1 MFLCSLW
8 FLVSSCVKAGARR
21 RVMMLFQTI
30 KHSISK
36 CNSIS
41 SDLIMII
48 IQIMIIFVEII
59 ITVAVTQYK
68 YY

>member
-1 MFLCSLW
+1 
-8 FLVSSCVKAGARR
+8 
-21 RVMMLFQTI
+21 MLFQTI